1 MPLSDRERALL
12 AQMEE
17 ALTAD
22 DPRLSSTLT
31 GTTTRPKVLI
41 ALGALLIGF
50 VVLFIGLI
58 SQSAPIG
65 VIGFVIGLVGLV
77 TLLQSFGGPAAIKA
91 PKVKKGRGLGSRLEE
106 RWDRRGDQ

>member
-31 GTTTRPKVLI
+31 GSATRPKVLI
-41 ALGALLIGF
+41 AVGALLAGF
-50 VVLFIGLI
+50 VILFVGLI

-65 VIGFVIGLVGLV
+65 VAGFVIGLVGLV
-77 TLLQSFGGPAAIKA
+77 TLLQSFSGPIAVKA
-91 PKVKKGRGLGSRLEE
+91 PKAKKAKRLGSRLEQ
-106 RWDRRGDQ
+106 RWDRRNNQ